1 MLEKL
6 IFYMNAG
13 GYVMVPLALSSLII
27 WYGIGYRWSVLRRPN
42 QRSVRRLIEKCLD
55 GEPPR
60 RRGLIENAVVR
71 AVAVAEHRPRN
82 LRRQLDDVLAEDETE
97 LTRYARLVTA
107 LVAVAPILGL
117 LGTVNGMI
125 ETFEALG
132 DMALF
137 AQSGSIAGGISQ
149 ALFTTQLGLGVAIP
163 GLVVNGL
170 LNRRAREMELEL
182 TQIKDILCAAGEG
195 PAEEAGA

>member
-6 IFYMNAG
+6 TFYMTSG

-42 QRSVRRLIEKCLD
+42 QRSVRRLIQKCRK
-55 GEPPR
+55 GELPR

-71 AVAVAEHRPRN
+71 SVAAAEKRPVN
-82 LRRQLDDVLAEDETE
+82 LRRQLDDVLADDETE
-97 LTRYARLVTA
+97 LSRYARLVTA

-125 ETFEALG
+125 ETFQALG

-137 AQSGSIAGGISQ
+137 AQSTSIAGGISQ

-182 TQIKDILCAAGEG
+182 TQIKDILCAADSG
-195 PAEEAGA
+195 PHEEAGA